1 MVGDDV
7 QLMVHPLPVL
17 PPPVVPARHH
27 PRHRPRGQRPLGG
40 TAVGADQVRFGE
52 VDGTDPEVVLGI
64 DQALGGRGLGLLHQ
78 PMSGV
83 PPEPRG
89 LHDPLRHLE
98 HGPRPLEPGLAGI
111 QFLGRVDGHQ
121 TPGGV
126 QDVGDRPQSRV
137 GVPYGIAEHGPDP
150 LLGGEPDGAGGQP
163 QGPWTRTFS
172 AMPDGLQPQVVAV
185 DLPPG
190 HEQPRRTIGTPR
202 GQGAPDIRLGPEQH
216 GQPLGGMV
224 LPGQQRRRPLPACAA
239 ETSRRQPGPP
249 PGTVAGKKD
258 HAGSRLVDEGPTPHR
273 SPTPPPTIPA
283 LRRPGARHRQIRPE
297 HRTDPRLRT
306 GLREPDG
313 TGERVAISESQGVH
327 APLGGTLGQPL
338 RMRGSISQR
347 ESGDGVQM
355 REPRHPH
362 LPHS

>member
-1 MVGDDV
+1 MMGDDV

-40 TAVGADQVRFGE
+40 AAAGADQVRLGE

-83 PPEPRG
+83 TPKPG
-89 LHDPLRHLE
+89 SLHDPLRHIE
-98 HGPRPLEPGLAGI
+98 HGPRTLEPGLPGV
-111 QFLGRVDGHQ
+111 QLLGRVDGHQ

-126 QDVGDRPQSRV
+126 QDVGDRPQPRV
-137 GVPYGIAEHGPDP
+137 GVPNGIAEHGPDP
-150 LLGGEPDGAGGQP
+150 LLGGEPDGTGGQP
-163 QGPWTRTFS
+163 QRPGPGTFS
-172 AMPDGLQPQVVAV
+172 AMPDGLQPQVVTV

-202 GQGAPDIRLGPEQH
+202 GQGAPDIRRGPEQH
-216 GQPLGGMV
+216 GQPVGTIA
-224 LPGQQRRRPLPACAA
+224 LPGQQRRRPLSRMRRRDEPA
-239 ETSRRQPGPP
+239 QLGPP
-249 PGTVAGKKD
+249 TGTVPGEKG
-258 HAGSRLVDEGPTPHR
+258 HPGSRLVDEGAAPHR
-273 SPTPPPTIPA
+273 NPAPPPPGPG
-283 LRRPGARHRQIRPE
+283 LRGLRSRHGQIRPE
-297 HRTDPRLRT
+297 QRTDPRLRT

-313 TGERVAISESQGVH
+313 TGERVAISESQGIH

-338 RMRGSISQR
+338 RMRGSIVATR
-347 ESGDGVQM
+347 IRRRCADA
-355 REPRHPH
+355 
-362 LPHS
+362 